1 MITEKSK
8 NILRR
13 AVAWLMIWKGYVEE
27 SPSLADTEPAEN
39 VWNMARNEIGRL
51 DKEDWQKEECLNGR
65 R

>member
-13 AVAWLMIWKGYVEE
+13 AVAWLITLEGYSSLKDKTLTDKHAEE
-27 SPSLADTEPAEN
+27 TLEALADEQLEK
-39 VWNMARNEIGRL
+39 L
-51 DKEDWQKEECLNGR
+51 DWQAEECLNGR